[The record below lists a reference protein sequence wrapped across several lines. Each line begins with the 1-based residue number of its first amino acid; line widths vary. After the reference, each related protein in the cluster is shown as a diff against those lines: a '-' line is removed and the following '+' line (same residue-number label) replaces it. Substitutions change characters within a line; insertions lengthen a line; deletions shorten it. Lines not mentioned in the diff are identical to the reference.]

1 MDVLRREL
9 TLFFIAMGFFTRIP
23 MPAWVKVDG
32 DNLNKASRYFGLVGI
47 LVGAISALVYELSL
61 SVLPTSISI
70 ILAMIAGVAVT
81 GAFHEDG
88 LADTADGFGGGWAV
102 ADKLKIM
109 KDSRIG
115 TYGAVSL
122 LLSMILKYV
131 LLLELALY
139 DPELVIV
146 ALILGHCL
154 SRVLAASIIF
164 TDTYV
169 SDAYASATSVSEG
182 VSESAS
188 AGVSAGESKEKA
200 SKSKPLAESQTTNE
214 LAILLVT
221 GVLALWLSGLGSAI
235 LIVVSLFLVRWLLV
249 TVFRRQI
256 GGYTGDTLG
265 AAQQVSELVF
275 YMLLLASLA

>member
-61 SVLPTSISI
+61 FVLPTSISI

-122 LLSMILKYV
+122 LLSMILKYM

-182 VSESAS
+182 
-188 AGVSAGESKEKA
+188 ESKEKG

>member
-23 MPAWVKVDG
+23 MPTWVKVDAES
-32 DNLNKASRYFGLVGI
+32 LNKASRYFGLVGI
-47 LVGAISALVYELSL
+47 LVGVISALVYELSL
-61 SVLPTSISI
+61 YALPTSISI

-115 TYGAVSL
+115 TYGAVTL
-122 LLSMILKYV
+122 LLSMILKYI

-182 VSESAS
+182 VSGSE
-188 AGVSAGESKEKA
+188 EKG

-214 LAILLVT
+214 LVILLVT
-221 GVLALWLSGLGSAI
+221 AALALWLSGLGSAI
-235 LIVVSLFLVRWLLV
+235 LIAASLFLLRWLLV
-249 TVFRRQI
+249 TIFRRQI

>member
-23 MPAWVKVDG
+23 MPAWVKVDA
-32 DNLNKASRYFGLVGI
+32 DTLNKASRYFGLVGI

-61 SVLPTSISI
+61 TVLPTSISI
-70 ILAMIAGVAVT
+70 ILAMSAGVAVT
-81 GAFHEDG
+81 GAFHEDA
-88 LADTADGFGGGWAV
+88 LADTADGFGGGWTV
-102 ADKLKIM
+102 ADKLRIM

-122 LLSMILKYV
+122 VLSMLLKYS
-131 LLLELALY
+131 LLIELALY
-139 DPELVIV
+139 DAELVIV

-154 SRVLAASIIF
+154 SRVLARSIIF
-164 TDTYV
+164 SETYV
-169 SDAYASATSVSEG
+169 SEDNS
-182 VSESAS
+182 
-188 AGVSAGESKEKA
+188 

-214 LAILLVT
+214 LVILLVT
-221 GVLALWLSGLGSAI
+221 AALALWLSGLGSAI
-235 LIVVSLFLVRWLLV
+235 LIAVSLFLVRWLLV
-249 TVFRRQI
+249 TAFRRQI

-275 YMLLLASLA
+275 YMLLLVSLA

>member
-188 AGVSAGESKEKA
+188 AGESKEKA

>member
-61 SVLPTSISI
+61 TVLPTSISI
-70 ILAMIAGVAVT
+70 ILAMIASVAVT

-115 TYGAVSL
+115 TYGAVTL
-122 LLSMILKYV
+122 LLSMILKYM

-182 VSESAS
+182 VSD
-188 AGVSAGESKEKA
+188 SAGESKEKG
-200 SKSKPLAESQTTNE
+200 SKSKPLAESQTSNE
-214 LAILLVT
+214 LAILLLT

-249 TVFRRQI
+249 IVFRRQI

>member
-23 MPAWVKVDG
+23 MPVWVKVDA
-32 DNLNKASRYFGLVGI
+32 DNLNKASRYFGLIGI
-47 LVGAISALVYELSL
+47 LVGAMSALVYKLSL
-61 SVLPTSISI
+61 HVLPTSISI
-70 ILAMIAGVAVT
+70 ILAMIVGVVVT

-88 LADTADGFGGGWAV
+88 LVDTADGFGGGWGV

-109 KDSRIG
+109 KDSCIG
-115 TYGAVSL
+115 TYGAVTL
-122 LLSMILKYV
+122 LLSMILKYM

-139 DPELVIV
+139 DPEFVIV

-154 SRVLAASIIF
+154 SRVLAASIIY

-169 SDAYASATSVSEG
+169 SEG
-182 VSESAS
+182 E
-188 AGVSAGESKEKA
+188 G
-200 SKSKPLAESQTTNE
+200 SKSKPLAQNQTANE
-214 LAILLVT
+214 LIILLVT
-221 GVLALWLSGLGSAI
+221 AVLALWLSGLGSAI
-235 LIVVSLFLVRWLLV
+235 LIAASLFLLRWILV
-249 TVFRRQI
+249 TLFRRQI

-275 YMLLLASLA
+275 YMLLLGSLA

>member
-23 MPAWVKVDG
+23 MPTWVKVDA
-32 DNLNKASRYFGLVGI
+32 DNLNKASRYFGLVGV
-47 LVGAISALVYELSL
+47 LVGAISALVYEVSMYA
-61 SVLPTSISI
+61 LPTSISI
-70 ILAMIAGVAVT
+70 ILALIAGVAVT
-81 GAFHEDG
+81 GSFHEDG
-88 LADTADGFGGGWAV
+88 LADTADGFGGGWTV

-115 TYGAVSL
+115 TYGTVTL
-122 LLSMILKYV
+122 LLSMILKYM

-139 DPELVIV
+139 DPENVIA

-164 TDTYV
+164 TETYV
-169 SDAYASATSVSEG
+169 SDAYASEG
-182 VSESAS
+182 VSE
-188 AGVSAGESKEKA
+188 EKS
-200 SKSKPLAESQTTNE
+200 SKSKPLAESQTANE

-221 GVLALWLSGLGSAI
+221 GALALWLSGLGAAI
-235 LIVVSLFLVRWLLV
+235 LIAAGLFVLRWILVAL
-249 TVFRRQI
+249 FRRQI

>member
-23 MPAWVKVDG
+23 MPAWVKVDA
-32 DNLNKASRYFGLVGI
+32 DTLNKASRYFGLVGI

-61 SVLPTSISI
+61 TVLPTSISI

-81 GAFHEDG
+81 GAFHEDA
-88 LADTADGFGGGWAV
+88 LADTADGFGGGWTV
-102 ADKLKIM
+102 ADKLRIM

-122 LLSMILKYV
+122 VLSMLLKYS
-131 LLLELALY
+131 LLIELALY
-139 DPELVIV
+139 DAELVIV

-154 SRVLAASIIF
+154 SRVLAGSIIF
-164 TDTYV
+164 SETYV
-169 SDAYASATSVSEG
+169 SEDNS
-182 VSESAS
+182 
-188 AGVSAGESKEKA
+188 

-214 LAILLVT
+214 LVILLVT
-221 GVLALWLSGLGSAI
+221 AALALWLSGLGSAI
-235 LIVVSLFLVRWLLV
+235 LIAVSLFLVRWLLV
-249 TVFRRQI
+249 TAFRRQI

-275 YMLLLASLA
+275 YMLLLVSLA

>member
-23 MPAWVKVDG
+23 MPTWVKVDA

-61 SVLPTSISI
+61 TVLPTSISI

-115 TYGAVSL
+115 TYGAVTL
-122 LLSMILKYV
+122 LLSMILKYM

-164 TDTYV
+164 TDIYV
-169 SDAYASATSVSEG
+169 SDAYASATSVSE
-182 VSESAS
+182 
-188 AGVSAGESKEKA
+188 EKG

-235 LIVVSLFLVRWLLV
+235 LIAVSLFLARWLLV

-256 GGYTGDTLG
+256 GGYTGVTLG

-275 YMLLLASLA
+275 YILLLASLA

>member
-146 ALILGHCL
+146 SLILGHCL

-182 VSESAS
+182 VSDSS
-188 AGVSAGESKEKA
+188 GESKEKA